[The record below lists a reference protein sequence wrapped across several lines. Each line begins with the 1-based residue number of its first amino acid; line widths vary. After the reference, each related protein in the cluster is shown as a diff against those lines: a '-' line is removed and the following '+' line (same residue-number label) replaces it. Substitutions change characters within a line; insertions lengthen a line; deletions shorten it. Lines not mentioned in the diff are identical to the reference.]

1 MIVSDTNLKNINMN
15 DKIRYSF
22 SGHESFYCKS
32 LWLKKGYDFISENKD
47 FNAPNT
53 VVELGVG
60 KNMVS
65 SLRFWMRVFGLSD
78 DGKPTLIADYLFDN
92 ERGKDPY
99 IEDIGTL
106 WLLHYSLI
114 KTDLASIYKLF
125 FIDFHRE
132 KNNEFTREQ
141 LLYFLKRK
149 NNENG
154 YPNLYNEN
162 TVRRDIGVLLQNYVI
177 PQQGKPNE
185 DFSALLINLNLIKHS
200 EDEEKKI
207 KSFYFNTKGKN
218 ELTPEIF
225 LYAIIDHKKDEQII
239 SFEKLMELA
248 LIFCLTKAELI
259 DTVQFLVKKYPQILR
274 YTDDGGIKQLFF
286 LKEIDKTKVLEIY
299 YSKQ

>member
-1 MIVSDTNLKNINMN
+1 MN
-15 DKIRYSF
+15 EKIKYSF

-47 FNAPNT
+47 FNAPSA
-53 VVELGVG
+53 VVELGIG

-65 SLRFWMRVFGLSD
+65 SLRFWMRAFGLFD
-78 DGKPTLIADYLFDN
+78 EGKPTLIADYLFDT
-92 ERGKDPY
+92 ESGKDPY
-99 IEDIGTL
+99 IEDLGTL
-106 WLLHYSLI
+106 WLLHYLLI

-125 FIDFHRE
+125 FIDFHKE

-154 YPNLYNEN
+154 HPNLYNEN
-162 TVRRDIGVLLQNYVI
+162 TVRRDIGVLLQNYVM
-177 PQQGKPNE
+177 PQKEKPNE

-200 EDEEKKI
+200 EDKT
-207 KSFYFNTKGKN
+207 FYFNTKGKN

-225 LYAIIDHKKDEQII
+225 LYAIIDDKKDEQIV
-239 SFEKLMELA
+239 SFDRLMDLA

-259 DTVQFLVKKYPQILR
+259 DTIQLLVKKYPKVLR

-286 LKEIDKTKVLEIY
+286 LEEIDKTKVLEIY

>member
-1 MIVSDTNLKNINMN
+1 MD

-47 FNAPNT
+47 FNAPNA

-65 SLRFWMRVFGLSD
+65 ALRFWMRAFGLVD
-78 DGKPTLIADYLFDN
+78 EGKPTLIADYLFDN
-92 ERGKDPY
+92 KNGKDLY
-99 IEDIGTL
+99 IEDLGTL
-106 WLLHYSLI
+106 WLLHYLLI
-114 KTDLASIYKLF
+114 KTNLASIYKLF
-125 FIDFHRE
+125 FVDFHKE

-162 TVRRDIGVLLQNYVI
+162 TVKRDIGVLLQNYVM
-177 PQQGKPNE
+177 PQKEKPNE

-200 EDEEKKI
+200 EDKT
-207 KSFYFNTKGKN
+207 FYFNTKGKN

-225 LYAIIDHKKDEQII
+225 FYAIIDNKKDEQIV
-239 SFEKLMELA
+239 SFDRLMDLA
-248 LIFCLTKAELI
+248 LIFCLTKTELI
-259 DTVQFLVKKYPQILR
+259 DTIQFLVKKYPQILR

-286 LKEIDKTKVLEIY
+286 LEELDKTKVLEIY

>member
-1 MIVSDTNLKNINMN
+1 MN

-47 FNAPNT
+47 FNASDS
-53 VVELGVG
+53 VVDLGIG
-60 KNMVS
+60 KNMVA
-65 SLRFWMRVFGLSD
+65 SLRFWMRAFGLID
-78 DGKPTLIADYLFDN
+78 DGKPTLIAEYLFDT
-92 ERGKDPY
+92 EHGKDPY
-99 IEDIGTL
+99 IEDLGTL
-106 WLLHYSLI
+106 WLLHYLLT
-114 KTDLASIYKLF
+114 KTELASIYKLF

-141 LLYFLKRK
+141 LQYFLKRK

-162 TVRRDIGVLLQNYVI
+162 TVRRDIGVLLQNYVM
-177 PQQGKPNE
+177 PKKEKPNE

-200 EDEEKKI
+200 EDKT
-207 KSFYFNTKGKN
+207 FYYFNTKGKN

-225 LYAIIDHKKDEQII
+225 FYAIIDDKKDEQIV
-239 SFEKLMELA
+239 SFDRLMDLA
-248 LIFCLTKAELI
+248 LIFCLTKTELI
-259 DTVQFLVKKYPQILR
+259 DTIQSLVKKFPQVLR

-286 LKEIDKTKVLEIY
+286 LEEIDKTTVLEIY